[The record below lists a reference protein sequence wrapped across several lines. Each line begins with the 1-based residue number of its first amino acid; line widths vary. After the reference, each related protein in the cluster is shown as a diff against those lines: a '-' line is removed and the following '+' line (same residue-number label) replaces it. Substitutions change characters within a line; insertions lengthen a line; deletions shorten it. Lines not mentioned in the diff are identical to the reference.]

1 MEIKETAIRGT
12 NCNYWQKGSH
22 ARHFQPSEEWPT
34 ETLIKLN
41 ENSGFST
48 YRFTINHSKS
58 GKISILYIDHSR
70 ISVMT
75 CHYVQPFYE
84 IYKSK
89 SVIYTN
95 DV

>member
-12 NCNYWQKGSH
+12 NCDYWQKGSH

-58 GKISILYIDHSR
+58 GKISILYMDHII
-70 ISVMT
+70 ISVTMLNL
-75 CHYVQPFYE
+75 FYE